1 MSSILVTGGTG
12 LIGSFLVE
20 TLVRKNDVRCL
31 VMKNTDTKFIDDLG
45 VEFVYGDITD
55 IKSLKPAVKGVD
67 KVFHLAAAF
76 KKDMPKNPTEDLYF
90 KVNANGTENLL
101 EVCKQD
107 GVGRVVHFSASGV
120 YGPSSDAP
128 VNENSEYN
136 PSDSYEKSKCEGEK
150 IALKYNETGLPVTIV
165 QPTIVYG
172 PRETSVMLRFF
183 KFIKDRRVIIGNGKN
198 KFNFVYVED
207 VVDGAI
213 LASKEKNAIGQRY
226 LLGYEKS
233 YPMSD
238 FVKVITSTF
247 GVTSSKIKVPYLIAK
262 DGVIFLNALCDLVG
276 CTSPI
281 KVHSVNFLAGNHD
294 YDISKAKRELG
305 YRPKVSLKEG
315 VKITV
320 KWYKDNNL
328 I

>member
-1 MSSILVTGGTG
+1 
-12 LIGSFLVE
+12 
-20 TLVRKNDVRCL
+20 
-31 VMKNTDTKFIDDLG
+31 

>member
-183 KFIKDRRVIIGNGKN
+183 KFIKDRRVMIGNGKN
-198 KFNFVYVED
+198 KFNFVYVTD

-213 LASKEKNAIGQRY
+213 LASKQKNAIGQRY

-233 YPMSD
+233 YPLSE
-238 FVKVITSTF
+238 FIKIITDIF
-247 GVTSSKIKVPYLIAK
+247 QVPSSKIKVPYFFAKNGAITLGLICK
-262 DGVIFLNALCDLVG
+262 LMGR
-276 CTSPI
+276 TPPI
-281 KVHSVNFLAGNHD
+281 KVSSVNFLAKNHI
-294 YDISKAKRELG
+294 YNISKAKRELG
-305 YRPKVSLKEG
+305 YKPKVSLKEG
-315 VKITV
+315 VKITA

-328 I
+328 L